1 MSRAAPLRRL
11 VAAAVLL
18 VAALAASPASAHA
31 VLVSAAP
38 ADGGMLA
45 AAPAELV
52 LTFNEPVELLS
63 ANLHGPDGS
72 SAVPLARG
80 GASSRL
86 VLAAEDPWGEGTRV
100 LSWRVASGDG
110 HPVAGTV
117 LYSVG
122 RASVVALAGE
132 DLSDP
137 AVRAGLWAARLVVH
151 AALFFGVGAAF
162 WAALAGRRS
171 RIAAVLPLAGLPA
184 LPLALGLHGV
194 DALGG
199 GPALL
204 ASGHPW
210 HAAAGT
216 GFAAFAAIAAAALAL
231 AVVAG
236 RLGGRVAVVVAAAAV
251 VASGVALAATGHA
264 AAAEPRL
271 ATRTALVVHGA
282 ALALWLGALPP
293 LWTALRAPGPG
304 GAVLLARFSA
314 FAPVAVAGL
323 AVGGVVLAAVQLTG
337 PADLVATGYGRVL
350 AVKLA
355 LVAALLALAV
365 VNRRR
370 HTAPALAGEPAASR
384 RLRRNVAA
392 EVAIGLA
399 LLAVVG
405 LFRFT
410 PPPRALAAAEAA
422 PVAFHVHTLPVM
434 ADVEIAPGRAG
445 PVRFEATLMTGDF
458 GPLDPREV
466 RIEATNAGAGI
477 GPIRATLV
485 RCDGRFVSDDL
496 LLPSPGRWTLRL
508 IVLID
513 DFHRESL
520 DASFD
525 LAP

>member
-1 MSRAAPLRRL
+1 MSLALQLHRL
-11 VAAAVLL
+11 AAAVLL
-18 VAALAASPASAHA
+18 LVALATAPAAAHA
-31 VLVSAAP
+31 VLLSTVP

-45 AAPAELV
+45 AAPDELV

-63 ANLHGPDGS
+63 AHLNGPDGG
-72 SAVPLARG
+72 SAVPLAS
-80 GASSRL
+80 GAASTRL
-86 VLAAEDPWGEGTRV
+86 VLKAADLWGEGTRV

-122 RASVVALAGE
+122 RASVVAPAGE
-132 DLSDP
+132 DPSDP
-137 AVRAGLWAARLVVH
+137 VARAGLWAARLVVH
-151 AALFFGVGAAF
+151 AGLFFGVGATF
-162 WAALAGRRS
+162 WAAAAGRRS
-171 RIAAVLPLAGLPA
+171 RTAVVLPLAGLAA
-184 LPLALGLHGV
+184 LPLAFGLHGV

-199 GPALL
+199 GVALL

-210 HAAAGT
+210 LAAAGT
-216 GFAAFAAIAAAALAL
+216 SFAAFAAIAAVALTHAVAAGRIGGRAAIVL
-231 AVVAG
+231 AV
-236 RLGGRVAVVVAAAAV
+236 AAV
-251 VASGVALAATGHA
+251 VASGLALAATGHA

-271 ATRTALVVHGA
+271 VTRTALVVHGA

-304 GAVLLARFSA
+304 GAHLLARFSA
-314 FAPVAVAGL
+314 LAPVAVAGL
-323 AVGGVVLAAVQLTG
+323 AVGGLALAAVQLTG

-350 AVKLA
+350 AVKLV
-355 LVAALLALAV
+355 LVAVLLAIAV

-370 HTAPALAGEPAASR
+370 HTAPALAGDPAALR

-392 EVAIGLA
+392 EIAIGLA
-399 LLAVVG
+399 VLAVVG

-477 GPIRATLV
+477 GPIRAALV
-485 RCDGRFVSDDL
+485 RRDGRFVADGL
-496 LLPSPGRWTLRL
+496 LLPAPGRWALRL
-508 IVLID
+508 VVLID
-513 DFHRESL
+513 DFHQESL